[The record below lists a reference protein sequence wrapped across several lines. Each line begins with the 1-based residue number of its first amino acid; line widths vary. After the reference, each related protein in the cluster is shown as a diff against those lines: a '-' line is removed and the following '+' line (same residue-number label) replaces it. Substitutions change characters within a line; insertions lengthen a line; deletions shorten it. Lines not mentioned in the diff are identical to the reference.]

1 MGLPRQATQASRG
14 GETTTGGP
22 ATEAAATLTRHARR
36 RGAQSN
42 LCERDLEIVR
52 MYGVLEHRTG
62 VRFYFVRR
70 REVERF
76 QRAEPRLARLQG
88 VVMVESNEAVII
100 TVYRNR
106 KALKE
111 IRRKSKYQQGQAA

>member
-1 MGLPRQATQASRG
+1 VRLLRYVWVVTGTTSHRGVPTQGQRGGAMGLPRQATKASRG
-14 GETTTGGP
+14 GENNTGGP

-62 VRFYFVRR
+62 VRFYFVRQ

-88 VVMVESNEAVII
+88 VVMV
-100 TVYRNR
+100 
-106 KALKE
+106 
-111 IRRKSKYQQGQAA
+111 